1 MFDELR
7 QKVFEFESK
16 HGVVEIDS
24 LRESNQA
31 SSFGCAITC
40 PIEGCGGGCNAL
52 CLIQNF

>member
-24 LRESNQA
+24 LRELNQA
-31 SSFGCAITC
+31 SVECV
-40 PIEGCGGGCNAL
+40 IEGCGGGCEIL
-52 CLIQNF
+52 CVIQY